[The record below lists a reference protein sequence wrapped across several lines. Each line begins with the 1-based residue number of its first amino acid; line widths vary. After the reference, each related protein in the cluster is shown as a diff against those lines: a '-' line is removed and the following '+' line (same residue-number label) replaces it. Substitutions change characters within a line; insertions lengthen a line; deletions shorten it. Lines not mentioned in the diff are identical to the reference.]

1 MNRMKCSACGVVNFA
16 NSETCRRCGAELL
29 SDAPELKPAAGP
41 VEEGRSFGRW
51 VLWILGVT
59 AAILISFYASLLF
72 SSQGLSIAERQI
84 VMNAI
89 GALEREARRFLIG

>member
-41 VEEGRSFGRW
+41 VEEGRS
-51 VLWILGVT
+51 
-59 AAILISFYASLLF
+59 LLF
-72 SSQGLSIAERQI
+72 SSQGLSMAE
-84 VMNAI
+84 
-89 GALEREARRFLIG
+89 